1 MKLTLPI
8 SRHEKKVRFNMW
20 NCNSSQPNLSVL
32 DKVLNSWYWNLYR
45 QRLQAYFGSDPA
57 LVEKNE
63 GDVASLLALMC
74 ESPKRKHIG
83 AAWNAEVKDFSGDS
97 RSMLEAYTDEVF
109 GDGCLDKFKEYFLSE
124 SDAKVFQSLI
134 VKVGVSVESIQNSN
148 QADLVAD
155 ADALTYRR
163 AIFGKASAVF
173 MFTSPFLI
181 LTFFP
186 YHISLMRGTWS

>member
-1 MKLTLPI
+1 
-8 SRHEKKVRFNMW
+8 MW

-97 RSMLEAYTDEVF
+97 SSMLEAYTDEVF
-109 GDGCLDKFKEYFLSE
+109 GDGCLDKFMEYFLSE

-148 QADLVAD
+148 PPDLVAD

-163 AIFGKASAVF
+163 AIFGKVSAVF
-173 MFTSPFLI
+173 MLDSSYLI
-181 LTFFP
+181 LTLFL
-186 YHISLMRGTWS
+186 YQISSM

>member
-1 MKLTLPI
+1 VVKLTLPI
-8 SRHEKKVRFNMW
+8 SRHEKKVRFNLW
-20 NCNSSQPNLSVL
+20 NYNISQPNFSVL

-74 ESPKRKHIG
+74 GSPKRKQIG
-83 AAWNAEVKDFSGDS
+83 AAWNAEVEDFSGDS
-97 RSMLEAYTDEVF
+97 NLMLEAYTDEVF
-109 GDGCLDKFKEYFLSE
+109 GDGCLDKFKEIFLLE
-124 SDAKVFQSLI
+124 SDAQVFQSLI

-148 QADLVAD
+148 PPDLVAD

-163 AIFGKASAVF
+163 AIFGKVSAVF
-173 MFTSPFLI
+173 MLDSSYLI
-181 LTFFP
+181 LTLFL
-186 YHISLMRGTWS
+186 YQISSM